1 MNPKEKNHDRI
12 TPNSNDT
19 KQFHYVF
26 LPAEFKNYQQ
36 AEVIILP
43 FEKEAT
49 VDKQNLM
56 AAFLNDLP
64 ENSEGLSRAEIE
76 QHLQQERSDWND

>member
-1 MNPKEKNHDRI
+1 MIALRQIQTIQNNSI
-12 TPNSNDT
+12 TI
-19 KQFHYVF
+19 F

-76 QHLQQERSDWND
+76 QHIQQERGDWDD

>member
-1 MNPKEKNHDRI
+1 MIALRQIQTIQNNSI
-12 TPNSNDT
+12 TI
-19 KQFHYVF
+19 F
-26 LPAEFKNYQQ
+26 LPAEFKSYQQ

-43 FEKEAT
+43 FEKETA

-56 AAFLNDLP
+56 ATFLNDLP

>member
-1 MNPKEKNHDRI
+1 MIALRQIQTIQNNSI
-12 TPNSNDT
+12 TI
-19 KQFHYVF
+19 V

-43 FEKEAT
+43 FEKETTA
-49 VDKQNLM
+49 DKQNLM

-64 ENSEGLSRAEIE
+64 ENSDGLSRAEIE
-76 QHLQQERSDWND
+76 QHIQQERGDWDE